1 MERITIR
8 PLIII
13 LAICTLATIVY
24 TSHLYLYHLISGEE
38 TSLLQDLAESASDWY
53 SWAFLAP
60 LMISLAARFPFLKR
74 NWLVASLIHIPAALA
89 FSFIQIVLHAFF
101 DQLLIHHVFSQQAIT
116 ETATHFFARTFHF
129 GLLVYLLVIFAQNLT
144 EYYKEQAVHASEMEA
159 RLTQAQLNSLKM
171 QLQPHFL
178 FNTLHAISA
187 LIKEDP
193 QTAESM
199 LARLSE
205 LLRFSLRSGNLQEV
219 PLREEMKILDL
230 YLDIERMRFHD
241 RLTILTEIEAQ
252 AMSAYVPNLILQP
265 LVENS
270 IRHGISKH
278 LGVGV
283 ITIRAKK
290 MNDSLMMIVQDNGKG
305 IPAQIREGVGLS
317 TTRAR
322 LQQLYGSR
330 HLFEMTSGE
339 QKGVVVSI
347 RIPYREEVANT

>member
-1 MERITIR
+1 MLFFASRFSFYR
-8 PLIII
+8 GKWSSCLIIH
-13 LAICTLATIVY
+13 V
-24 TSHLYLYHLISGEE
+24 
-38 TSLLQDLAESASDWY
+38 
-53 SWAFLAP
+53 
-60 LMISLAARFPFLKR
+60 LAA
-74 NWLVASLIHIPAALA
+74 LV
-89 FSFIQIVLHAFF
+89 FSFFQIMLHAVF
-101 DQLLIHHVFSQQAIT
+101 DQLLIHHVFSREAIT
-116 ETATHFFARTFHF
+116 RAATAFFIRTYHF
-129 GLLVYLLVIFAQNLT
+129 GLLVYFIVIFAQNLA
-144 EYYKEQAVHASEMEA
+144 EYYKDQAVHASEMES

-241 RLTILTEIEAQ
+241 RLTILTDIESQ
-252 AMSAYVPNLILQP
+252 VMSAYVPNLILQP

-278 LGVGV
+278 LGSGV

-290 MNDSLMMIVQDNGKG
+290 MNDSLLMVVQDNGKG
-305 IPAQIREGVGLS
+305 IPDHIREGVGLS

-322 LQQLYGSR
+322 LQQLYGS
-330 HLFEMTSGE
+330 HHQFEMSSGE
-339 QKGVVVSI
+339 EKGVVVSI
-347 RIPYREEVANT
+347 QIPYREEVAHA